1 MPKPLARRRATHPSS
16 TASTK
21 TYFFPLTLI
30 VEEDGSFTVDV
41 PSLPGCVT
49 WGKTK
54 ADALKNAERAVALY
68 VEDLMACGEKIP
80 NVDVS
85 KTPTIALTV

>member
-1 MPKPLARRRATHPSS
+1 MPKPLARRRATRRSPIP
-16 TASTK
+16 TTK
-21 TYFFPLTLI
+21 TYFFPLTLTA
-30 VEEDGSFTVDV
+30 EDDGSFTVDV

-54 ADALKNAERAVALY
+54 DDALKNAEEAIAVY
-68 VEDLMACGEKIP
+68 VEDMVACGEKIP
-80 NVDVS
+80 NVEVS

>member
-1 MPKPLARRRATHPSS
+1 MPRSLARRRASHRSS

-30 VEEDGSFTVDV
+30 VEDDGSFTVDV

-54 ADALKNAERAVALY
+54 ADALKNAEEAIALY
-68 VEDLMACGEKIP
+68 IEDVVAAGEKIP
-80 NVDVS
+80 NVEVS
-85 KTPTIALTV
+85 QTPTIALTV

>member
-1 MPKPLARRRATHPSS
+1 MPRPLARSRATHRTPP
-16 TASTK
+16 AATK
-21 TYFFPLTLI
+21 TYFFPLSVI
-30 VEEDGSFTVDV
+30 PEDDGSFTIDV

-54 ADALKNAERAVALY
+54 EKALKNAEEAISLYIEDMVAS
-68 VEDLMACGEKIP
+68 GEKIP
-80 NVDVS
+80 NVEVS